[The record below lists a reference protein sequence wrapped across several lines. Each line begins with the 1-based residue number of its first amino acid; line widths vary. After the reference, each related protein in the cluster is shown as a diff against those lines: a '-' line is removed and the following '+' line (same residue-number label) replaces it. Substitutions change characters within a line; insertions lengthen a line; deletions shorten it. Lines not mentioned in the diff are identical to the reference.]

1 MKKVLLLR
9 GINVGGGNKLPMAEL
24 RGILEGLGAS
34 EVQTYIASGNVVFT
48 GDLGEEEISDAI
60 EAAKGFR
67 IRVMV
72 LEADSFRLIATACPF
87 DAPEGKMLHVW
98 YLTGPARFDEA
109 LAAELK
115 ADSERYHVTDRAIYL
130 LAPEGIGRSKLA
142 EKMDKV
148 AGVQTTARN
157 WNTVTKLLE
166 MLDA

>member
-9 GINVGGGNKLPMAEL
+9 GINVGGGNKLPMVDL
-24 RGILEGLGAS
+24 RAILESLGARD
-34 EVQTYIASGNVVFT
+34 VQTYIASGNVVFS
-48 GDLGEEEISDAI
+48 GDVSENAISGAI

-67 IRVMV
+67 VRVMV
-72 LEADSFRLIATACPF
+72 LNADSFRLIAKACPF

-98 YLTGPARFDEA
+98 YLTGPARFDDD

-115 ADSERYHVTDRAIYL
+115 AQSEQYHVTDRAIYL
-130 LAPEGIGRSKLA
+130 LAPDGIGRSKLA

-166 MLDA
+166 MLAD